1 MITAKEIIYIAAA
14 AVLLLY
20 SVGLTIALAVMSKR
34 VKAANAELDTKIQKN
49 GDDILATEQKLYAG
63 MQAVDKQI
71 SDAAEATDRKIKDMS
86 EELFAGA
93 SQLIEQKTAD
103 VVGRM
108 TEINTRLNIMDSTV
122 KNLEREKFFVQGV
135 LLGSGEENAIEAD
148 YAELP
153 EGFAANA
160 KRAMA
165 NAAQKGKS
173 IVTDYYPII
182 KKRAPGLAKAALKF
196 VRKRRTQKNGNEE

>member
-1 MITAKEIIYIAAA
+1 MITTKEIIYIAAA

-20 SVGLTIALAVMSKR
+20 SAGLTIALAVMSKR
-34 VKAANAELDTKIQKN
+34 VKAANEELGTKIQKN
-49 GDDILATEQKLYAG
+49 GDDILAAEQKLAAG

-71 SDAAEATDRKIKDMS
+71 SDAAEATDRKIKDLGQ
-86 EELFAGA
+86 ELFAGA

-135 LLGSGEENAIEAD
+135 LLGSGEEDAIEAD

-153 EGFAANA
+153 ENFAANA

-165 NAAQKGKS
+165 NAAKKGKS

-182 KKRAPGLAKAALKF
+182 KKSAPGLAKAALKF
-196 VRKRRTQKNGNEE
+196 VRKRRIQKNGNEE